1 MLKRALFFS
10 TPYCLSLRDGQM
22 IIHTRE
28 APDQRKSIPIEDI
41 GFVVLENQQ
50 VSITLP
56 LLNALSDNNVAVIF
70 CGENR
75 MPNAMLMNLDSNRTQ
90 GESYRNQIE
99 ASEPLKKGLWK
110 QIVEAK
116 VRNQAALLRKLGRD
130 GDKLKPYYMN
140 VKSADA
146 DNREGIAAKIYWSEL
161 FGAEFNRSREG
172 LPPNNLLNY
181 GYTLLRAAV
190 ARAIMGSGLFPAFG
204 IFHRNGP
211 PFRKHRSGMVRIGGV
226 GHPQTKLV
234 HPFFLWNIAELPE
247 RQSLKRDPF
256 RRKMKLAQ
264 AVKGEERR
272 PGLYR
277 IRSRWGYDLEIHSDF
292 IGIERIEILFVQ
304 LKAGEDPFI
313 FHAALR
319 KAPVKRMRE
328 ADALPFS
335 FQLRRAHCD
344 GSVLLAVAVKR
355 NAGGEDP
362 RRKKAAPRRMMS
374 LRKQILTGTI
384 QTDRKTGPFARFQRK
399 LLPGLEPC
407 AILVLDKDPGFQRR
421 ADPVGFHVDRETS
434 RLECSPVGCEQKTL
448 TFLVEKGSAG
458 ERSVQDG
465 VSIRLSGNVP
475 CPAAFRFPFAGKR
488 SRRGQQPENQKQ
500 GEKCG
505 NKFHGSYFCVQE
517 LTSQAGGPL

>member
-90 GESYRNQIE
+90 GESYRDQIE

-172 LPPNNLLNY
+172 SPPNNLLNY

-204 IFHRNGP
+204 IFHRNRYNAFPLADDLMEPYRPYVDEQVYRLYINGLSQLTKEVKSELLRVL
-211 PFRKHRSGMVRIGGV
+211 FADTHFDKVVRPLEV
-226 GHPQTKLV
+226 G
-234 HPFFLWNIAELPE
+234 
-247 RQSLKRDPF
+247 
-256 RRKMKLAQ
+256 
-264 AVKGEERR
+264 
-272 PGLYR
+272 
-277 IRSRWGYDLEIHSDF
+277 
-292 IGIERIEILFVQ
+292 
-304 LKAGEDPFI
+304 
-313 FHAALR
+313 
-319 KAPVKRMRE
+319 
-328 ADALPFS
+328 
-335 FQLRRAHCD
+335 
-344 GSVLLAVAVKR
+344 
-355 NAGGEDP
+355 
-362 RRKKAAPRRMMS
+362 
-374 LRKQILTGTI
+374 
-384 QTDRKTGPFARFQRK
+384 
-399 LLPGLEPC
+399 
-407 AILVLDKDPGFQRR
+407 
-421 ADPVGFHVDRETS
+421 
-434 RLECSPVGCEQKTL
+434 L
-448 TFLVEKGSAG
+448 TFTASSLVK
-458 ERSVQDG
+458 
-465 VSIRLSGNVP
+465 
-475 CPAAFRFPFAGKR
+475 CFAGI
-488 SRRGQQPENQKQ
+488 QK
-500 GEKCG
+500 KIA
-505 NKFHGSYFCVQE
+505 Y
-517 LTSQAGGPL
+517 PLLE

>member
-204 IFHRNGP
+204 IFHRNRYNAFPLADDLMEPYRPYVDEQVYRLYINGLSQLTKEVKSELLRVL
-211 PFRKHRSGMVRIGGV
+211 FADTHFDKVVRPLEV
-226 GHPQTKLV
+226 G
-234 HPFFLWNIAELPE
+234 
-247 RQSLKRDPF
+247 
-256 RRKMKLAQ
+256 
-264 AVKGEERR
+264 
-272 PGLYR
+272 
-277 IRSRWGYDLEIHSDF
+277 
-292 IGIERIEILFVQ
+292 
-304 LKAGEDPFI
+304 
-313 FHAALR
+313 
-319 KAPVKRMRE
+319 
-328 ADALPFS
+328 
-335 FQLRRAHCD
+335 
-344 GSVLLAVAVKR
+344 
-355 NAGGEDP
+355 
-362 RRKKAAPRRMMS
+362 
-374 LRKQILTGTI
+374 
-384 QTDRKTGPFARFQRK
+384 
-399 LLPGLEPC
+399 
-407 AILVLDKDPGFQRR
+407 
-421 ADPVGFHVDRETS
+421 
-434 RLECSPVGCEQKTL
+434 L
-448 TFLVEKGSAG
+448 TFTASSLVK
-458 ERSVQDG
+458 
-465 VSIRLSGNVP
+465 
-475 CPAAFRFPFAGKR
+475 CFAGI
-488 SRRGQQPENQKQ
+488 QK
-500 GEKCG
+500 KIA
-505 NKFHGSYFCVQE
+505 Y
-517 LTSQAGGPL
+517 PLLE

>member
-28 APDQRKSIPIEDI
+28 APDQRESIPIEDI

-204 IFHRNGP
+204 IFHRNRYNAFPLADDLMEPYRPYVDEQVYRLYINGLSQLTKEVKSELLRVL
-211 PFRKHRSGMVRIGGV
+211 FADTHFDKVVRPLEV
-226 GHPQTKLV
+226 G
-234 HPFFLWNIAELPE
+234 
-247 RQSLKRDPF
+247 
-256 RRKMKLAQ
+256 
-264 AVKGEERR
+264 
-272 PGLYR
+272 
-277 IRSRWGYDLEIHSDF
+277 
-292 IGIERIEILFVQ
+292 
-304 LKAGEDPFI
+304 
-313 FHAALR
+313 
-319 KAPVKRMRE
+319 
-328 ADALPFS
+328 
-335 FQLRRAHCD
+335 
-344 GSVLLAVAVKR
+344 
-355 NAGGEDP
+355 
-362 RRKKAAPRRMMS
+362 
-374 LRKQILTGTI
+374 
-384 QTDRKTGPFARFQRK
+384 
-399 LLPGLEPC
+399 
-407 AILVLDKDPGFQRR
+407 
-421 ADPVGFHVDRETS
+421 
-434 RLECSPVGCEQKTL
+434 L
-448 TFLVEKGSAG
+448 TFTASSLVK
-458 ERSVQDG
+458 
-465 VSIRLSGNVP
+465 
-475 CPAAFRFPFAGKR
+475 CFAGI
-488 SRRGQQPENQKQ
+488 QK
-500 GEKCG
+500 KIA
-505 NKFHGSYFCVQE
+505 Y
-517 LTSQAGGPL
+517 PLLE